1 MNIMQL
7 IAGASNGGAE
17 AFFTRLVPALHAE
30 GMTQT
35 AVIRKSSKRAQTL
48 QRAGVDVYQ
57 LPYGGMLDL
66 YTSWRIKRLAALKRP
81 DIVMSWMNRASK
93 MMPVGKWVNVGRLG
107 GYYNLKYYK
116 KCDYLVC
123 NTLDICDYVVKQ
135 GWPEKNVRYISNFV
149 DEENADPVERSNF
162 STPANA
168 PLVLAAGRL
177 HDNKGIDMLIRAIA
191 TLDHVYLWV
200 AGEGPLKNDLKK
212 LASDLKLDE
221 RVRFLGWRED
231 INALLA
237 SADVFVC
244 PSRHE
249 PLGNVVLEAWS
260 QKTPIIATAAQGPS
274 QLINDEENGLLVPI
288 DDYTNLAEKISY
300 LIQRESLRKTIID
313 NAYIKYLENFSR
325 EKIVEE
331 YRLFFGFILEE

>member
-1 MNIMQL
+1 MNIIQL
-7 IAGASNGGAE
+7 IAGAGDGGAE

-35 AVIRKSSKRAQTL
+35 TVIRNNSKRAQIL
-48 QRAGVDVYQ
+48 QQAGIDTYQ
-57 LPYGGMLDL
+57 LPYGGMPDL
-66 YTSWRIKRLAALKRP
+66 YTPWRIKWLVVSKQP

-93 MMPVGKWVNVGRLG
+93 MLPVGKWVNVGRLG

-149 DEENADPVERSNF
+149 KVGIEDPVERSDFN
-162 STPANA
+162 TPANA
-168 PLVLAAGRL
+168 PLILTAGRL
-177 HDNKGIDMLIRAIA
+177 HENKGIDILIRAIA
-191 TLDHVYLWV
+191 CIDNVFLWV
-200 AGEGPLKNDLKK
+200 AGEGSLKNDLKK
-212 LASDLKLDE
+212 LVSDLRIDE
-221 RVRFLGWRED
+221 RVCFLGWRED

-237 SADVFVC
+237 SADIFVC

-260 QKTPIIATAAQGPS
+260 QKTPIIATAAQGPR
-274 QLINDEENGLLVPI
+274 QLINDGENGLLVPI
-288 DDYTNLAEKISY
+288 DDYATLAEKISY
-300 LIQRESLRKTIID
+300 LIQGNSLRETIID
-313 NAYIKYLENFSR
+313 NAHRKYLEKFSQ

-331 YRLFFGFILEE
+331 YKLFFNFILGE